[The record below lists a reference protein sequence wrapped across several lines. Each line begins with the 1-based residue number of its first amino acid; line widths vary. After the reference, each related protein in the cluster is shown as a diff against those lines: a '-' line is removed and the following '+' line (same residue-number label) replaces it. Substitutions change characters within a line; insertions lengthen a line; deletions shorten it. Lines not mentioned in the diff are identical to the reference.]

1 MKKLGII
8 GGMGPMA
15 TIYFM
20 RKIIDMT
27 DAATDQEHIEIAVEH
42 CPGIPD
48 RTAYILDHTKENP
61 LPSIIR
67 AGNVLADAGA
77 EKIAIPCV
85 TAHFFHDECCRQIR
99 IPVYNG
105 VEETAGYLHRRGL
118 DRVGVMATTGTVRT
132 GLFKKA
138 LKEKG
143 MEAVYPDEKMQGYVM
158 DIIYDD
164 IKAGRKVDE
173 GKFEAVAAALKKEGA
188 QVIVLGCT
196 ELSVAVDQY
205 HPNAPCID
213 VLDVLSRCCVRD
225 FARLKEEYEELIR

>member
-1 MKKLGII
+1 MSKLGII

-27 DAATDQEHIEIAVEH
+27 DAKTDQEHIEIAVEH
-42 CPGIPD
+42 CPSIAD

-61 LPSIIR
+61 LPAIIR

-77 EKIAIPCV
+77 CKIAIPCA
-85 TAHFFHDECCRQIR
+85 TAHYFHDECCAQIR

-105 VEETAGYLHRRGL
+105 VDETAGYLHRRDL
-118 DRVGVMATTGTVRT
+118 HKIGVMATTGTVHT
-132 GLFKKA
+132 GLFSRA
-138 LKEKG
+138 LADKD
-143 MEAVYPDEKMQGYVM
+143 MEAVYPDAKMQGYVM

-164 IKAGRKVDE
+164 IKAGRPVDRD
-173 GKFEAVAAALKKEGA
+173 KFEAVAAALKKDGA
-188 QVIVLGCT
+188 QVIILGCT

-205 HPNAPCID
+205 HPDAPCID

-225 FARLKEEYEELIR
+225 FARLKSEYEELIR

>member
-77 EKIAIPCV
+77 EKIAIPGR
-85 TAHFFHDECCRQIR
+85 DWQS
-99 IPVYNG
+99 
-105 VEETAGYLHRRGL
+105 
-118 DRVGVMATTGTVRT
+118 
-132 GLFKKA
+132 
-138 LKEKG
+138 
-143 MEAVYPDEKMQGYVM
+143 AV
-158 DIIYDD
+158 
-164 IKAGRKVDE
+164 
-173 GKFEAVAAALKKEGA
+173 L
-188 QVIVLGCT
+188 
-196 ELSVAVDQY
+196 
-205 HPNAPCID
+205 N
-213 VLDVLSRCCVRD
+213 
-225 FARLKEEYEELIR
+225 